1 MLLRQIRL
9 WCLLLVCTLATG
21 LHNSANAASPLDNAV
36 TNGADD
42 SGSAAQQ
49 QIQNAIP
56 HARLAGQGRYRWFGL
71 SIYDAQLWVGDKGFQ
86 TSAPAA
92 ASFALDL
99 RYNRSFK
106 GTRIA
111 ESSIDQMRKIDSGSE
126 AEYGP
131 WLSQLKAIFPN
142 VIDGSHVTG
151 IFLPGIGTQFYMNG
165 KLIGEIHDPH
175 FSAAFFGIWLS
186 PGTTASGLRKQLL
199 ANATA
204 TPSAN
209 SSHHE

>member
-9 WCLLLVCTLATG
+9 WCRLLLVCTLASG
-21 LHNSANAASPLDNAV
+21 LLNFANAASPIDNAV

-42 SGSAAQQ
+42 PGGAAQQ

-86 TSAPAA
+86 TSAPDA

-99 RYNRSFK
+99 RYNRAFDGSK
-106 GTRIA
+106 IA

-131 WLSQLKAIFPN
+131 WLIQMKAIFPN
-142 VIDGSHVTG
+142 VMDGSHITG
-151 IFLPGIGTQFYMNG
+151 IFLPGIGTRFYMNG
-165 KLIGEIHDPH
+165 KMTGEIRDPH

-186 PGTTASGLRKQLL
+186 PKTTASGLRKQLL
-199 ANATA
+199 ANASA
-204 TPSAN
+204 SAN
-209 SSHHE
+209 PSQHE